1 MLDVLAKNRGW
12 LYVRGI
18 AAIVFGIL
26 ALILP
31 GITLLALVL
40 LYGAYALVDG
50 VSALVLAVRGRR
62 PKESPLWAIVLVGI
76 AGIAAGIITFLWPG
90 ITAVALLVLV
100 AAWSIVRGI
109 FEIVAAV
116 RLRKEIDG
124 EWLLGL
130 AGVLSIV
137 FGVLLLVQPAAGLL
151 ALVWLVGIYSI
162 IAGIV
167 YISLGVRLGHP
178 ERRAPHA
185 PRPA

>member
-1 MLDVLAKNRGW
+1 MLDVFTKNRRW
-12 LYVRGI
+12 LFVRGI
-18 AAIVFGIL
+18 AAILFGIL
-26 ALILP
+26 AFVWP
-31 GITLLALVL
+31 GLTLLALVL

-62 PKESPLWAIVLVGI
+62 RRETSVWPMILVGI

-90 ITAVALLVLV
+90 ITALALLVLV
-100 AAWSIVRGI
+100 AAWSIVRGV
-109 FEIVAAV
+109 FEIIAAV

-137 FGVLLLVQPAAGLL
+137 FGVLLVLQPGAGLL
-151 ALVWLVGIYSI
+151 ALVWLVGIYMI
-162 IAGIV
+162 IAGVI
-167 YISLGVRLGHP
+167 YISLGVRLAHP
-178 ERRAPHA
+178 ERHVPHA

>member
-1 MLDVLAKNRGW
+1 MLDVLAKNRTW
-12 LYVRGI
+12 LFVRGI
-18 AAIVFGIL
+18 AAILFGVL
-26 ALILP
+26 AFIWP
-31 GITLLALVL
+31 GITLLVLVL

-50 VSALVLAVRGRR
+50 VAALVLALRGRR
-62 PKESPLWAIVLVGI
+62 PKDTPLWTIVLVGI

-90 ITAVALLVLV
+90 ITALALLVVV
-100 AAWSIVRGI
+100 AAWAIVRGI

-130 AGVLSIV
+130 AGALSIV
-137 FGVLLLVQPAAGLL
+137 FGVLLLLQPAAGLL

-162 IAGIV
+162 IAGIL